1 MTIDNKLNQSNSP
14 TIMLCEQFLID
25 TQEGLDVKFQQA
37 DLQANFYILVSLFQ
51 VSSGSGKS
59 WCVPGSVSSYSVGAR
74 SVPASASLYS
84 VTSGE
89 SSLSGELDCEAE

>member
-37 DLQANFYILVSLFQ
+37 NFDILVSLFQ

-89 SSLSGELDCEAE
+89 SSLSGELDCESE